1 MLRYNINRGNVRSRL
16 EHINVAQYLIDE
28 YDDMRNILI
37 CNCTEDLKFGEEAR
51 IVVMDSSF
59 YVESDSLITYD
70 FSGSREYSLA
80 GYDKENKTFSILYD
94 RYQELPIR
102 QIVKTTVNEPSD
114 DSPQSLSET
123 PLYQFILGES
133 HRFSITP
140 SSAYSFYVS
149 VKTADGWKMHEY
161 VIGDVITNEDGTQ
174 TLPDLV
180 DGFVLNAYTIAIPCD
195 KLDNDFPAEGGF
207 ESYYMSDYSLHR
219 IEDDDSH
226 PDIRVPYQEF
236 SRVGA
241 YRDEPI
247 FNEDGFGF
255 ELYAEKVLTTIKIP
269 LSRYMGNDLMMDDA
283 VRDKFVKV
291 EREKC
296 INPVIELEKDVFYP
310 VKWETKKYSD
320 STNYG
325 ELKTDVTEIQF
336 NLHFRRREDNE
347 KWTTPADSMWN
358 GVQWVRNYTTVGGE
372 SVATDTY
379 SISEDFFSYE
389 DKGEQ
394 ADLLNYLGFTNNDVK
409 FQKNALKK
417 SFLRLSFY
425 DSPYPQSQSLLAYST
440 IYFNAGNAFAKYMAN
455 IEEDGYKL
463 LTLKEDPENTWKYAV
478 KDELVGISTNR
489 ERQNIEN
496 SEEKRLSCQFSV
508 KGKYD
513 SDASSDGFYLYLWKD
528 NEMGVIPM
536 DIYLKVEFNHAGYG
550 RTIPFMMPYK
560 QPVRNNSGVITTQG
574 EIKSFATIVD
584 DWKYKEDVVYGYD
597 MDEYQKYSYIH
608 MKYKYDKEK
617 NRHIYYLDDEEYG
630 EYWGTN
636 PDGVLKL
643 NLYEAK
649 VGAKEE
655 TTTRE
660 IKGEEAER

>member
-94 RYQELPIR
+94 RYQGLPIR

-114 DSPQSLSET
+114 DSPQSISET

-149 VKTADGWKMHEY
+149 VKTVDGWKMHEY

-180 DGFVLNAYTIAIPCD
+180 DGFVLNAYTVAIPCD

-207 ESYYMSDYSLHR
+207 ESYYMSDYSLHH

-255 ELYAEKVLTTIKIP
+255 ELYAEKVLTTLKIP

-283 VRDKFVKV
+283 VRDKFVKA

-310 VKWETKKYSD
+310 VKWKTKKYSD

-325 ELKTDVTEIQF
+325 ELKADVTEIQF

-358 GVQWVRNYTTVGGE
+358 GV
-372 SVATDTY
+372 
-379 SISEDFFSYE
+379 E
-389 DKGEQ
+389 DKEGEEGKFQIYDKFSSYSKPEEQ
-394 ADLLNYLGFTNNDVK
+394 ADLLTYLGFANNDVK

-440 IYFNAGNAFAKYMAN
+440 IYFNTGNAFAKYMAN
-455 IEEDGYKL
+455 IEEEGYAFITLMDETDPPDPLPEGWEYSTDYKRKL
-463 LTLKEDPENTWKYAV
+463 N
-478 KDELVGISTNR
+478 LVGISTNR
-489 ERQNIEN
+489 ERQNTEN

-528 NEMGVIPM
+528 NENGVIPM

-560 QPVRNNSGVITTQG
+560 IGDEGIG
-574 EIKSFATIVD
+574 IKTFNEVVE
-584 DWKYKEDVVYGYD
+584 DWYIGTEGADKGVVYGYD
-597 MDEYQKYSYIH
+597 MDKYQKYSYIH